1 VQLPGRI
8 GRSAIAIAVASAG
21 ISGCV
26 SLSAIAAGGLLHPT
40 RRPVTTPPPPG
51 CIDAAVV
58 SDGLTLRGWRCVEAG
73 RRGTIVYLH
82 GIADN
87 RASAAHLIDRFQ
99 RRGFN
104 VMAFDSRAHGASDG
118 DTCTYGYFE
127 KQDLRLIVETAPP
140 GPLVLIG
147 TSLGAAVA
155 LQDAGDDSRV
165 SAVVAAETFSDLRTI
180 AMERAPWILS
190 RSAIDRGFAIA
201 EREGRFK
208 VDDVSPVASARRIR
222 VPVLL
227 IHGAADKET
236 PPAHSE
242 RVFAVL
248 QGPKRLIL
256 VPGAHHNES
265 LSRPGVWPAVDG
277 WIDEAL
283 RLRRD

>member
-1 VQLPGRI
+1 M
-8 GRSAIAIAVASAG
+8 
-21 ISGCV
+21 
-26 SLSAIAAGGLLHPT
+26 HPA
-40 RRPVTTPPPPG
+40 RRPVSTLPPPG

-58 SDGLTLRGWRCVEAG
+58 SDGLTLRGWRCVEAH
-73 RRGTIVYLH
+73 RRATIVYLH

-104 VMAFDSRAHGASDG
+104 VMAFDSRAHGTSDG

-127 KQDLRLIVETAPP
+127 KQDLRLIVETAPQ
-140 GPLVLIG
+140 GPVVLIG
-147 TSLGAAVA
+147 TSLGAAIA
-155 LQDAGDDSRV
+155 LQEAADDPRV
-165 SAVVAAETFSDLRTI
+165 STVVAAETFSDLRTV

-190 RSAIDRGFAIA
+190 RSAIDRAFAIA
-201 EREGRFK
+201 ERDGRFN

-242 RVFAVL
+242 RVFVAL

-265 LSRPGVWPAVDG
+265 LSRPAVWLDVDG

>member
-1 VQLPGRI
+1 VQCGRRI
-8 GRSAIAIAVASAG
+8 ARSAIAIAVASAG
-21 ISGCV
+21 ISGCG
-26 SLSAIAAGGLLHPT
+26 SLPAIAAGGLLHPA
-40 RRPVTTPPPPG
+40 RRPVSTLPPPG

-58 SDGLTLRGWRCVEAG
+58 SDGLTLRGWRCVEAD
-73 RRGTIVYLH
+73 RRATIVYLH

-104 VMAFDSRAHGASDG
+104 VMAFDSRAHGTSDG

-127 KQDLRLIVETAPP
+127 KQDLRLIVETAPQ
-140 GPLVLIG
+140 GLVVLIG
-147 TSLGAAVA
+147 TSLGAAIA
-155 LQDAGDDSRV
+155 LQEATDDPRV
-165 SAVVAAETFSDLRTI
+165 SAVVAAETFSDLRTV

-190 RSAIDRGFAIA
+190 RSAIDRAFAIA
-201 EREGRFK
+201 ERDGRFN

-227 IHGAADKET
+227 IHGAADNET

-242 RVFAVL
+242 RVFAAL

-265 LSRPGVWPAVDG
+265 LSRPGVWLDVDG